1 MPPLIVRP
9 SKLVFGLLLLLCVP
23 FVLCGGALLFVLD
36 DSAEVGVVAFFCLAF
51 FGGLAGFCLW
61 QMFRRKPR
69 MVLNDEGLN
78 DYNLRMGVIPWSEI
92 LQAYE
97 APILWYKNVELKL
110 RNPEQYRQRQPG
122 LLRALG
128 SYNAALGVSP
138 FTLYMS
144 NTDTKA
150 KVVVEYITQQLVRQW
165 LSADPN
171 AAPPA
176 SATPL
181 YPYLPRRAAAPPPD
195 SDGEY

>member
-9 SKLVFGLLLLLCVP
+9 SKLVFGLLLLLCLP
-23 FVLCGGALLFVLD
+23 FVLGGGVLLFTLD
-36 DSAEVGVVAFFCLAF
+36 DSREVRAVAFLAVAF
-51 FGGLAGFCLW
+51 FGGMAGFGLW
-61 QMFRRKPR
+61 QMLWRKPR
-69 MVLNDEGLN
+69 MVLSDEGLN

-97 APILWYKNVELKL
+97 APVLWYKNVELKL

-128 SYNAALGVSP
+128 AYNAALGVFP

-150 KVVVEYITQQLVRQW
+150 KGWSTSPSSW
-165 LSADPN
+165 CGTGW
-171 AAPPA
+171 PP
-176 SATPL
+176 TLP
-181 YPYLPRRAAAPPPD
+181 PRRPPRPPR
-195 SDGEY
+195 STRT

>member
-1 MPPLIVRP
+1 
-9 SKLVFGLLLLLCVP
+9 LLLLCLP
-23 FVLCGGALLFVLD
+23 FVLGGGVLLFTLD
-36 DSAEVGVVAFFCLAF
+36 DSGEVRAVAFLAVAF
-51 FGGLAGFCLW
+51 FGGMAGFGLW
-61 QMFRRKPR
+61 QMLRRKPR

-97 APILWYKNVELKL
+97 APVLWYKNVELKL
-110 RNPEQYRQRQPG
+110 RNPERYRQRQPG

-128 SYNAALGVSP
+128 AYNAALGVSP

-150 KVVVEYITQQLVRQW
+150 KVVVEYITQQLVRHW
-165 LSADPN
+165 LATDPT
-171 AAPPA
+171 APPPA

-181 YPYLPRRAAAPPPD
+181 YPHLPRPFTASPD
-195 SDGEY
+195 ADGEC